1 MIRRHR
7 TVPLNRSG
15 WNAAASDGVDPNS
28 SLTNIADC
36 MLVLML
42 GLLVALVAHYDI
54 DLVPQDDKAVGI
66 EVNMDANAD
75 GVIDGNY
82 TSAGT
87 VYLDEETGNYYWVEE

>member
-1 MIRRHR
+1 
-7 TVPLNRSG
+7 
-15 WNAAASDGVDPNS
+15 
-28 SLTNIADC
+28 

-54 DLVPQDDKAVGI
+54 DLVPQDDKVEGI

-75 GVIDGNY
+75 GVIDGNC

-87 VYLDEETGNYYWVEE
+87 VCLDEETGNYYLVEE